1 MMCGDLTTWL
11 GLGAF
16 AYAMTVMFQ
25 DKDDKPKPK
34 PPEQKARRQRMDNAE
49 EAREQMRINRRKA
62 GSTID

>member
-1 MMCGDLTTWL
+1 MCDQLATL
-11 GLGAF
+11 IGLGAF
-16 AYAMTVMFQ
+16 AYAMTVLFQ
-25 DKDDKPKPK
+25 DKPEPPYK